1 MNERR
6 KELKEKV
13 LGDARKKMGISEEK
27 REAFKERTARVR
39 EKTNGTRKDAKAT
52 VMERR
57 DERQKELRSIK
68 KEYNLS
74 KKEAGGI
81 LKYANKNKT
90 SGTEGAAPTA
100 DYAKAKRVVEMAKR
114 KNITRKEAAGIIDSR
129 RNARRVE
136 QPGTITETG
145 SMQLQVS

>member
-27 REAFKERTARVR
+27 REAFKERIARVK
-39 EKTNGTRKDAKAT
+39 EKTGETRKDAKAT

-57 DERQKELRSIK
+57 DERQKEVRGVK
-68 KEYNLS
+68 KEYDLN
-74 KKEAGGI
+74 KKEARGVVN
-81 LKYANKNKT
+81 YANKNKT
-90 SGTEGAAPTA
+90 AATEGAAPTA
-100 DYAKAKRVVEMAKR
+100 DYAKAKRVVEMAKN
-114 KNITRKEAAGIIDSR
+114 KGITRKEAAGIISSR
-129 RNARRVE
+129 RDARRAE

-145 SMQLQVS
+145 SM